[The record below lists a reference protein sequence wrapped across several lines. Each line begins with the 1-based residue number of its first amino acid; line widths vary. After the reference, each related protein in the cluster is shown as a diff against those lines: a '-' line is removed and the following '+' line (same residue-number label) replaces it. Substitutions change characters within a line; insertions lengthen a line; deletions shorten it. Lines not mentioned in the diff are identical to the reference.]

1 MSDPGASARRP
12 GFGRTVRARMLMIAL
27 LPLLILLPLL
37 LGLASRSWSARMD
50 AVLIAKVAGELTI
63 AHQHLAGLVERRGTA
78 IAALGRSAAFQSR
91 AGSADLAA
99 WLAGERRRIGL
110 DFLYYLPAAKA
121 AGAAA
126 RWPVIGT
133 ALNGTER
140 AAIDIFAATDLSAL
154 DPALAARARLA
165 LVATRAAVPTERREE
180 TRGMVVHAAA
190 PAPGGVLV
198 GGQLLNRN
206 LGFID
211 AMNALVYPDGSL
223 TGGSQGTTTI
233 FLDDVRISTN
243 VRLFADVRA
252 LGTRVSAAVRGRV
265 LDEGAVWLD
274 RAFVVNDWYVSA
286 YEPVQDSSGARVG
299 MLYVGFLEAPFAAA
313 ERRTLFQIIAA
324 FLAVLAIAVPVLL
337 RWARGIF
344 APLEAMNAAIGRVET
359 GDLGARAAV
368 AGRGDEI
375 GRVAAHLDTLL
386 GQLQERD
393 RRLRGWA
400 DELERRVAE
409 RTSALE
415 QANRQIEA
423 TTRQLIVSEKLAAIG
438 EITAGVAHEINN
450 PLAVIQGNID
460 VVRDDLGR
468 RAEPLATEFRLI
480 QDQIQAILILVS
492 KLLRFARPEEFA
504 ETGGGH
510 DPDAVIRD
518 TLPLVAHV
526 LDRAGVTMTLDLAAG
541 HAVAMNATEL
551 QQVMVN
557 LMINAAQAMPGGG
570 SLTIA
575 TRPDA
580 PAATGAATASGA
592 GPAPMVRIE
601 VADTGTGMPPEVVAR
616 IFDPFFTTKRAEGTG
631 LGLSISRNLIA
642 RAGGD
647 MTVQSTPGQG
657 SRFTIRLPAITAAA

>member
-1 MSDPGASARRP
+1 MSEPGPAARRS
-12 GFGRTVRARMLMIAL
+12 GFGRSVRARMLLIAL
-27 LPLLILLPLL
+27 LPPLILLPLI
-37 LGLASRSWSARMD
+37 LGLALRSWSARMD
-50 AVLIAKVAGELTI
+50 AVLVAKVAGELTI
-63 AHQHLAGLVERRGTA
+63 AHQHLAGLVERRGAA
-78 IAALGRSAAFQSR
+78 IAALGQSTAFQSR
-91 AGSADLAA
+91 AGSAALAG
-99 WLAGERRRIGL
+99 WLAGEAARLGL
-110 DFLYYLPAAKA
+110 DFLYFLPAAEA

-126 RWPVIGT
+126 RWPVIAT
-133 ALNGTER
+133 ALRGREQ
-140 AAIDIFAATDLSAL
+140 AAIDIFAPAELAAR
-154 DPALAARARLA
+154 DPALAERARLT
-165 LVATRAAVPTERREE
+165 LVATRAAVPTDRREE
-180 TRGMVVHAAA
+180 GRGMVVHAAA

-211 AMNALVYPDGSL
+211 EMNALVYPDGSL
-223 TGGSQGTTTI
+223 TGGSQGTATL

-243 VRLFADVRA
+243 VRLFEDVRA

-286 YEPVQDSSGARVG
+286 YEPVHDSFGARVG

-313 ERRTLFQIIAA
+313 ERQTLYQILAA
-324 FLAVLAIAVPVLL
+324 FMAVLAVAVPVLL
-337 RWARGIF
+337 RWARAIF
-344 APLEAMNAAIGRVET
+344 APLEAMNAAIGRVEA

-368 AGRGDEI
+368 AGRADEI

-386 GQLQERD
+386 DRLQERD
-393 RRLRGWA
+393 RRLRDWA
-400 DELERRVAE
+400 DELEHRVAA
-409 RTSALE
+409 RTRDLE
-415 QANRQIEA
+415 EANRRIEA

-450 PLAVIQGNID
+450 PLAVIQGNLD

-468 RAEPLATEFRLI
+468 RAEPLATEFGLI
-480 QDQIQAILILVS
+480 QGQIQAIHILVS

-504 ETGGGH
+504 DSDAGH

-526 LDRAGVTMTLDLAAG
+526 LNRAGVTVTLDLAAG
-541 HAVAMNATEL
+541 GQVAMNETEL

-570 SLTIA
+570 DLSVR
-575 TRPDA
+575 TRPDGGGRPGSA
-580 PAATGAATASGA
+580 PAVS
-592 GPAPMVRIE
+592 IE
-601 VADTGTGMPPEVVAR
+601 VADTGTGMPPEVLER

-631 LGLSISRNLIA
+631 LGLSIGRKLIT

-647 MTVQSTPGQG
+647 IVVQSTPGQG
-657 SRFTIRLPAITAAA
+657 SRFTIRLPAIAATG